1 MQVQR
6 FCLVCLML
14 LVAAC
19 SPTFNWRDVPLDG
32 APLRAQLPCKPERA
46 ERQVPLIASG
56 TTLRLMSCEAGG
68 LTFALAW
75 ATVDTT
81 DGLPAVLDNWQQAGW
96 ASLRQAV
103 GAPAGPPA
111 GWTAWPAVVARAQHL
126 RGWQGP
132 GLDHQG
138 RTVMARQLYFS
149 HGAAVYQAA
158 VYGPSLD
165 AAALTSFVEALRLP

>member
-1 MQVQR
+1 MRVQR

-19 SPTFNWRDVPLDG
+19 SPTFNWRDVSLDG

-46 ERQVPLIASG
+46 ERQVPLTASG
-56 TTLRLMSCEAGG
+56 TVLRLVSCEAGG

-75 ATVDTT
+75 ATVDT
-81 DGLPAVLDNWQQAGW
+81 DERLPTVLDNWQQAGW
-96 ASLRQAV
+96 ASLRQTV
-103 GAPAGPPA
+103 GAPVGPPA
-111 GWTAWPAVVARAQHL
+111 GWAAWPATVARAQHL
-126 RGWQGP
+126 RGWQGS

-138 RTVMARQLYFS
+138 HTVMARQLYFS
-149 HGAAVYQAA
+149 HGAVVYQAA

-165 AAALTSFVEALRLP
+165 AMALTPFVEALRLP